1 MQISPVSFISPNIAD
16 SNKEPV
22 FGHEKSNINPYTGKE
37 KALVATTTALGVI
50 GSIALLAKHAGYSLN
65 PTKISKN
72 IKNSYL
78 AKVKFT
84 DKEVISIGAGSCLG
98 GLAGG
103 YIIDKNRE
111 NRKAKRREAL
121 MQIGNISIP
130 ILSVEGAAKL
140 SAKKSK
146 TTKTLAA
153 VGGLIFGVYAANILM
168 NVLSNALFTNTSGR
182 KVKATDFSAHL
193 DDMVVAAN
201 YISDS
206 PIIHGIARVIP
217 LALMIAGNEVGNKT
231 AHSND

>member
-1 MQISPVSFISPNIAD
+1 MKILPVRNNALQTTGS
-16 SNKEPV
+16 SNEPA
-22 FGHEKSNINPYTGKE
+22 FGHHHSSQNNYTVKE
-37 KALVATTTALGVI
+37 KLLVGTTTALGVAT
-50 GSIALLAKHAGYSLN
+50 SVALLAKHAGKSLN
-65 PTKISKN
+65 PKKFTKN

-78 AKVKFT
+78 ATVKFT

-103 YIIDKNRE
+103 YLVDKNKD
-111 NRKAKRREAL
+111 NRKAKRREAV

-140 SAKKSK
+140 TAKKSK

-153 VGGLIFGVYAANILM
+153 IGGLVFGVYAANILM
-168 NVLSNALFTNTSGR
+168 NLLSNAIFTNTSGR

-206 PIIHGIARVIP
+206 KFVHGIARLIP
-217 LALMIAGNEVGNKT
+217 LALMFAGNEVGNKT
-231 AHSND
+231 AHSNG